1 MEISDPSCWF
11 PHYPGKCS
19 EKMCLGMTPGAGG
32 PGLGSPPGLQQ
43 GLAAPGLCRRKEP
56 PLGHLSIAL
65 SLSPLRT
72 SSTDFFFLSNS
83 TTSTVNLLIFS
94 VGQAACRMFS
104 QLCATPQELSYN
116 PTAKYCSRVSR
127 RASGG
132 ILPSRRSAAR
142 RSQTHQT
149 PARRSCHLR
158 CGPVGAPS
166 HCSGCHCPRL
176 CPKHPAEGVPVLPAG
191 RAPGRALPA
200 ETDRVCLTIYQRYIR
215 AHSRAVIHLLR
226 LQVSV
231 EELF

>member
-1 MEISDPSCWF
+1 MPGHDPGRRRIRPRLPSR
-11 PHYPGKCS
+11 PAAGS
-19 EKMCLGMTPGAGG
+19 GSPGAV
-32 PGLGSPPGLQQ
+32 QKER
-43 GLAAPGLCRRKEP
+43 APTRSFIHC
-56 PLGHLSIAL
+56 PLTLTAS
-65 SLSPLRT
+65 T

-142 RSQTHQT
+142 HSQTHQT
-149 PARRSCHLR
+149 PARWGYHLR

-166 HCSGCHCPRL
+166 HCSGCHYPRL